1 MPVLR
6 FAALKFFQTDKY
18 NAIVSNPENSELLE
32 WIRDEVIG
40 TRKTRAFLLPVGT
53 EDEIIDRLFDRR
65 ALHILSRSMSAAHVP
80 GERFIVYKLDYG
92 CYVDLINTDKYPD
105 VFLFNSFLL
114 TGSQSFDVIADVPD
128 DDARSYRRAIL

>member
-80 GERFIVYKLDYG
+80 GERFIVYKLD
-92 CYVDLINTDKYPD
+92 T
-105 VFLFNSFLL
+105 FNERHRIVHRAVQRSIPL
-114 TGSQSFDVIADVPD
+114 TEEVESETQQKGQIVGLS
-128 DDARSYRRAIL
+128 